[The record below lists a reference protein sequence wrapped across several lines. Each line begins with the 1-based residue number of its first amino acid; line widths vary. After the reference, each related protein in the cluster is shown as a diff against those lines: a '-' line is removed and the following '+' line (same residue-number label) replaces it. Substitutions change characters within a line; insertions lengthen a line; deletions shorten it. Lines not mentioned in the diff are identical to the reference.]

1 MGYPSPFWRVDSR
14 FRRLFGHQPQSARPS
29 LANGRQGS
37 RWHASCLRKFLLM
50 AAARRTP
57 AQRAGATAARGASW
71 MSLLAAATLGVS
83 GVDHLRARISAGDH
97 VGDGDLRLI
106 VQAYSKTEVAT
117 GELPERH
124 AQPLAS
130 IQRSITAEELREG
143 INVSFLQFPTD
154 GAGGGESVVVAWV
167 EHGAPDLDLDALE
180 ARPAKSAFYGTALEH
195 DGEIVLR
202 RGVG

>member
-1 MGYPSPFWRVDSR
+1 
-14 FRRLFGHQPQSARPS
+14 
-29 LANGRQGS
+29 
-37 RWHASCLRKFLLM
+37 M

-71 MSLLAAATLGVS
+71 MSILAAATLGVS

-106 VQAYSKTEVAT
+106 VQAYSKSEVAT
-117 GELPERH
+117 GALPERD

-143 INVSFLQFPTD
+143 INVSFLQFPTE
-154 GAGGGESVVVAWV
+154 GLAGESVVVAWV
-167 EHGAPDLDLDALE
+167 EHGVPDLDLDALE
-180 ARPAKSAFYGTALEH
+180 ARPEKSAFYGTALEH